1 MNMFL
6 STSMFLSILCRCHP
20 PGDPLLLARAP
31 SVVVIVVVVIVF
43 VIDSWPHL
51 LENKRFEGWAFGMRF

>member
-31 SVVVIVVVVIVF
+31 SVVVIVVVVIVVVVIVF

-51 LENKRFEGWAFGMRF
+51 LENKRIEG